1 MLSSISQGTAAIT
14 DSVHAVSPMSTSD
27 STRCLY
33 FCNLRSNSQLLLF
46 LLSCNSF
53 SWIACCLFSIASSA
67 IKEVFFAAVT
77 IIALYTEF
85 VLAMLTF
92 DLVDALE
99 YLDFVRAL
107 VFLTES
113 SERTRRR
120 LSPRVAEKILHLVVY
135 QSLRI
140 TRQKQSRVEVF
151 ERIFDLIRVLQ

>member
-1 MLSSISQGTAAIT
+1 
-14 DSVHAVSPMSTSD
+14 
-27 STRCLY
+27 
-33 FCNLRSNSQLLLF
+33 
-46 LLSCNSF
+46 
-53 SWIACCLFSIASSA
+53 
-67 IKEVFFAAVT
+67 
-77 IIALYTEF
+77 
-85 VLAMLTF
+85 MLTF